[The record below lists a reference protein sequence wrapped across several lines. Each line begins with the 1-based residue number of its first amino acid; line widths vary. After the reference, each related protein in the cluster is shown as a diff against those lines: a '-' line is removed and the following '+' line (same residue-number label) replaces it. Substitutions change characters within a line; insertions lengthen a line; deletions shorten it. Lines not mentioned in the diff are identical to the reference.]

1 MNNNMNFDPLTGQ
14 PLNNNNTL
22 NNESINQNQ
31 NIAMPNQ
38 YTQAQNT
45 NVQAQVQNTN
55 IQTQQPIMNQNIEL
69 QNLNQA
75 QYNPVPPVPTVEDNN
90 INNLEN
96 IQNSLNS
103 IPTVDQSRTEFMNNT
118 QTMNE
123 TKKEE
128 KKSGINYGFVIAL
141 FIIVLVAIIFLFPLL
156 MKYI

>member
-22 NNESINQNQ
+22 NNGNINQNQ

-38 YTQAQNT
+38 YAQTQNT

-55 IQTQQPIMNQNIEL
+55 IQPQQPIMNQNIEL